1 MSNNTSIIYENNDG
15 IDKEIIIALISL
27 TGSMCTAVLTL
38 CGVFLNKNY
47 HSTKTVED
55 KKKQNVKVKAKLVED
70 SRRKTLSNE
79 SPNSDIAKTEV
90 INISIDEDKEY
101 KGPCEILETK
111 LDTGFFGIRVNQSN
125 CDGIKIQCI
134 FCKKHFCPYHI
145 GPNNKG
151 AYGGHVCNGLNP

>member
-1 MSNNTSIIYENNDG
+1 MSNNTSIIYENNEG

-47 HSTKTVED
+47 HSTKKVED
-55 KKKQNVKVKAKLVED
+55 KKKENIKVKAKLVED
-70 SRRKTLSNE
+70 SKRKTSPLK
-79 SPNSDIAKTEV
+79 SPNLDIDKSKSAD
-90 INISIDEDKEY
+90 INLDIIEEY

-111 LDTGFFGIRVNQSN
+111 LDAGFFGVRVNQSN
-125 CDGIKIQCI
+125 CQGIKIQCI

-145 GPNNKG
+145 GPNNNS
-151 AYGGHVCNGLNP
+151 AFGGHVCNGLNP